1 MGVIKKHIIYTWLGA
16 VALMLLLFSICVDC
30 VSNPTVTLSTLTQTE
45 VSLIEDT
52 CKDINEL
59 IYENSRD
66 TGITDPSTQMLKA
79 SRDTN
84 SPNTNGQMIENVEF
98 NVSTYNRLEQLE
110 KQEVM
115 EIILTG
121 IDNSQLSQIS
131 KSKIYNFVSNSDKST
146 SNLVR
151 QLSGDVRADF
161 ASAYSSFRPFT
172 GVLGWILGVFTLLIF
187 IILGLTIV
195 VDLAYIVIPFVQ
207 NGLSNE
213 NASAKPRFISPE
225 AWNAVRVAE
234 QSIGSNY
241 REPVGVYFKSKT
253 KQFIAIGICLLYLVS
268 GKIYDLIAMVID
280 MFQGFLG

>member
-1 MGVIKKHIIYTWLGA
+1 MKCLKKHIIYTWLGA
-16 VALMLLLFSICVDC
+16 VALMLLLFSVSVDC
-30 VSNPTVTLSTLTQTE
+30 ASNPTVTLSTLTQTE

-52 CKDINEL
+52 CRDINEL
-59 IYENSRD
+59 IYENSRE
-66 TGITDPSTQMLKA
+66 TGITDPTTQMLKA
-79 SRDTN
+79 SRDSN

-110 KQEVM
+110 KQKTM

-151 QLSGDVRADF
+151 QLSSDVRADF

-172 GVLGWILGVFTLLIF
+172 GVLGWILGVFTMLIF

-195 VDLAYIVIPFVQ
+195 VDISYIVIPFVQ
-207 NGLSNE
+207 NTLSNE
-213 NASAKPRFISPE
+213 NATAKPRFISTE

-241 REPVGVYFKSKT
+241 REPLGVYFKSKT
-253 KQFIAIGICLLYLVS
+253 KQFFAVGICLLYLVS

-280 MFQGFLG
+280 MFQEFLR

>member
-1 MGVIKKHIIYTWLGA
+1 MKCLKKHIIYTWLGA
-16 VALMLLLFSICVDC
+16 VALMLLLFSVSVDC
-30 VSNPTVTLSTLTQTE
+30 ASNPTVTLSTLTQTE

-52 CKDINEL
+52 CRDINEL
-59 IYENSRD
+59 IYENSRE
-66 TGITDPSTQMLKA
+66 TGITDPTTQMLKA
-79 SRDTN
+79 SRDSN

-110 KQEVM
+110 KQKTM

-151 QLSGDVRADF
+151 QLSSDVRADF

-172 GVLGWILGVFTLLIF
+172 GVLGWILGVFTMLIF

-195 VDLAYIVIPFVQ
+195 VDISYIVIPFVQ
-207 NGLSNE
+207 NALSNE
-213 NASAKPRFISPE
+213 NATAKPRFISTE

-241 REPVGVYFKSKT
+241 REPLGVYFKSKT
-253 KQFIAIGICLLYLVS
+253 KQFFAIGICLLYLVS

-280 MFQGFLG
+280 MFQEFLR